1 MEDCDDN
8 IIEEINDFMKQLF
21 PKEELREY
29 MWEHLASTLIGT
41 NENQTFNIYTGS
53 GRNGKSKLVELMS
66 MVLGDYKGS
75 VPITLVTQG
84 RRAIGSSSS
93 EVVQLQGVRYA
104 VMQEPSKG
112 DKINEGI
119 MKELTGGD
127 PVQARALFKDSI
139 TFTPQFKLVV
149 CTNTLFDIASNDEGT
164 WRRIRVCDFMS
175 KFKEQELLDED
186 PDEPY
191 QFIVDKKLDKKFPVW
206 KEVFISML
214 INIVLETK
222 GIVNDRDIVL
232 SKSNE
237 YRSSQDYLSGY
248 IQERIQITDDDSNHV
263 TWSEVQEDF
272 KDWFTELYGNKLPK
286 GQELKEFLTKKFG
299 KPQRVHDYNTNTSKQ
314 AWKKLSLTSYDKVDN
329 F

>member
-1 MEDCDDN
+1 
-8 IIEEINDFMKQLF
+8 
-21 PKEELREY
+21 
-29 MWEHLASTLIGT
+29 
-41 NENQTFNIYTGS
+41 
-53 GRNGKSKLVELMS
+53 
-66 MVLGDYKGS
+66 
-75 VPITLVTQG
+75 
-84 RRAIGSSSS
+84 
-93 EVVQLQGVRYA
+93 
-104 VMQEPSKG
+104 MQEPSKG

-191 QFIVDKKLDKKFPVW
+191 QFIVDKKLDKKFPMW

-248 IQERIQITDDDSNHV
+248 IQERIQVTNDDSIHI

-299 KPQRVHDYNTNTSKQ
+299 KPQREQDFNTNTSKQ
-314 AWKKLSLTSYDKVDN
+314 AWKKLALTAYDKVDN

>member
-1 MEDCDDN
+1 
-8 IIEEINDFMKQLF
+8 
-21 PKEELREY
+21 
-29 MWEHLASTLIGT
+29 
-41 NENQTFNIYTGS
+41 
-53 GRNGKSKLVELMS
+53 
-66 MVLGDYKGS
+66 
-75 VPITLVTQG
+75 
-84 RRAIGSSSS
+84 
-93 EVVQLQGVRYA
+93 
-104 VMQEPSKG
+104 
-112 DKINEGI
+112 
-119 MKELTGGD
+119 
-127 PVQARALFKDSI
+127 
-139 TFTPQFKLVV
+139 
-149 CTNTLFDIASNDEGT
+149 
-164 WRRIRVCDFMS
+164 MS